1 MNFLILDFGD
11 DWDTTTSDAFIT
23 FGQTL

>member
-11 DWDTTTSDAFIT
+11 EWDTTSDAFFT

>member
-11 DWDTTTSDAFIT
+11 EWDTTSDAFIT
-23 FGQTL
+23 FGKAL

>member
-11 DWDTTTSDAFIT
+11 EWDTTSDAFIT